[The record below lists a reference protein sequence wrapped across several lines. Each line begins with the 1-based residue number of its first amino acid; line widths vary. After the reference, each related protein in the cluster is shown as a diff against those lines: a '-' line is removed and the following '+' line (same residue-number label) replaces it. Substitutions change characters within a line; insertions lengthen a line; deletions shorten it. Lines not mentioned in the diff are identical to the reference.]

1 MAKARQNELC
11 HRYII
16 CPGLMQL
23 PDTDFY
29 IPYKAF
35 TFKFSFSLDP
45 PNSKAIIAA
54 EQYEFG
60 NLAGAQA
67 LAASSCGGPGV
78 AVAARRQCRRGGC
91 SATAVLENNKEVTK
105 AARM

>member
-1 MAKARQNELC
+1 
-11 HRYII
+11 
-16 CPGLMQL
+16 MQL
-23 PDTDFY
+23 SDMDFY
-29 IPYKAF
+29 IPNKAF

-67 LAASSCGGPGV
+67 LATPSCGGTGM
-78 AVAARRQCRRGGC
+78 AGC
-91 SATAVLENNKEVTK
+91 SQEAVQERRL
-105 AARM
+105 